1 MIDTRIN
8 PRASKLAAAHALA
21 AEFIERRRALHG
33 AATMDLGRP
42 GGMKALLEQS
52 VRERESCVTLIE
64 GVTSAAFEAQRDLS
78 EQDND
83 TITRAKTRIE
93 FLDQQIEKLSFD
105 PGISDRARA
114 ALASNGVS
122 GQQIPL
128 SYRSAGEAL
137 FDLLHLGETASRQ
150 RLETE
155 MHRAAQHM
163 GADAANTVAVA
174 GGLGALV
181 VKPIIGPLID
191 PTPVGRPFLTALG
204 VMPLDTPLGFQ
215 RPRIVDPVLTPGH
228 AQYGAAPAPQGLE
241 KSELVSRAFDIK
253 LDSVESD
260 TYGEYLNVSQ
270 KLLSLPIGGLQIILN
285 QFTKR
290 RSQRTERA
298 AVAAVLASASTID
311 LDAAPT
317 GDETDAGM
325 VWDAIW
331 GAASLVYTKT
341 NELPQ
346 WLAMGPLS
354 WERVGRL
361 RDRADRPLF
370 PTIGATNAM
379 GAMSLAGGGQPTVNI
394 GPAGLNVIVTPAITG
409 PEMVVGNSAGLE
421 VYEYAYPM
429 LEAIEPAVLGRQL
442 AVASELAFYRPAT
455 DETAASN
462 AGTGNAAGNGAVI
475 IRPPAAG

>member
-1 MIDTRIN
+1 MIDTRLN
-8 PRASKLAAAHALA
+8 TRANQLAAARVTA
-21 AEFIERRRALHG
+21 AEFLARSKRTRAD
-33 AATMDLGRP
+33 ATMRLGAP
-42 GGMKALLEQS
+42 GGIKALLEQS
-52 VRERESCVTLIE
+52 SSERDSCVTLIE
-64 GVTSAAFEAQRDLS
+64 GVTTAAFEAQRDLS

-83 TITRAKTRIE
+83 TIQRAKTRIE
-93 FLDQQIEKLSFD
+93 FLDQQIERLSFD
-105 PGISDRARA
+105 TQISDRARA

-122 GQQIPL
+122 GSQIPL
-128 SYRSAGEAL
+128 AYRSAGEAL
-137 FDLLHLGETASRQ
+137 YDLLHLSETASRQ

-163 GADAANTVAVA
+163 GADASNTVAVA
-174 GGLGALV
+174 GGLGNLV

-191 PTPVGRPFLTALG
+191 PTPAGRPFLSALG
-204 VMPLDTPLGFQ
+204 VMPLESPLGFQ
-215 RPRIVDPVLTPGH
+215 RPRIVDTVLRPGH
-228 AQYGAAPAPQGLE
+228 ANYGDAPAPQGQE

-253 LDSVESD
+253 LDNVDSE
-260 TYGEYLNVSQ
+260 TIGEYLNVSQ

-290 RSQRTERA
+290 RSQRTEA
-298 AVAAVLASASTID
+298 QAVAEILTSASTID
-311 LDAAPT
+311 LDAVPT
-317 GDETDAGM
+317 GDGSDAAM
-325 VWDAIW
+325 VWEAIW
-331 GAASLVYTKT
+331 EAAAMVYAKT

-346 WLAMGPLS
+346 WLAMGPVS
-354 WERVGRL
+354 WRRIGSL
-361 RDRADRPLF
+361 LDRADRPLF

-379 GAMSLAGGGQPTVNI
+379 GAMSVTGAAGPSVNI

-455 DETAASN
+455 DETAGSN

-475 IRPPAAG
+475 IRPPVGP